1 VITIFTPDGIGEVR
15 AGVDLAAVIISAV
28 DGHAEGPLRNG
39 DIVVVT
45 SKITS
50 KAEGRTAPAG
60 EREQAIEAETV
71 RTVARRAPT
80 RIVRTHSGL
89 TLAAAGVDNSN
100 VEPGLI
106 LLLPS
111 DPDRSARRL
120 RDDLVARSG
129 VRLGVLISDTAGRA
143 WRIGQTD
150 HAIGAAGIRVVERY
164 AGMDDPYGNSLQ
176 VTAMAVADELTAA
189 ADLVMGKLNRL
200 PVAVIRGLERLVID
214 EIETA
219 ASLLRPA
226 SADLFRY
233 GSREAVL
240 AAALEVTG
248 QADRY
253 EELVGLEPD
262 EMIPAVLAGSD
273 LRGQAA
279 EVLVR
284 ILEAAYGSGGIPGE
298 EKSAPSNPG

>member
-1 VITIFTPDGIGEVR
+1 MITIFAPSGIGEVR
-15 AGVDLAAVIISAV
+15 AGVDLAAVITSAV
-28 DGHAEGPLRNG
+28 DGHAEGPLRDG

-45 SKITS
+45 SKIIS
-50 KAEGRTAPAG
+50 KAEGRTAPAT
-60 EREQAIEAETV
+60 EREQAMKAETA
-71 RTVARRAPT
+71 RSVARRGPT
-80 RIVRTHSGL
+80 RILRTHHGL

-100 VEPGLI
+100 VDPGLI

-120 RDDLVARSG
+120 RDDLAARSG

-164 AGMDDPYGNSLQ
+164 AGSSDHYGNSLQ

-189 ADLVMGKLNRL
+189 ADLVKGKLNRL

-214 EIETA
+214 DAETA

-226 SADLFRY
+226 SADFFRY

-253 EELVGLEPD
+253 EELVGLDRD
-262 EMIPAVLAGSD
+262 ELIPALLAGSD

-279 EVLVR
+279 DVLVR
-284 ILEAAYGSGGIPGE
+284 VLGAAYGSRSVLDQG
-298 EKSAPSNPG
+298 KAAPSNPG